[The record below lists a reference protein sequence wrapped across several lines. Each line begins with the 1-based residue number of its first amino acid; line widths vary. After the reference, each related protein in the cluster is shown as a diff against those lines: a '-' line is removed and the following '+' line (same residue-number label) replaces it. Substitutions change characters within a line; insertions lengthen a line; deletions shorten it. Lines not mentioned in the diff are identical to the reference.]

1 MAIMCQGRVDFE
13 PLECAHLVQ
22 FNNYFAPELE
32 RLKTFEARGLLEI
45 EPGGLQVTPQGWY
58 FVRAIAMTFD
68 KYLQTEV
75 DRSRFSRII

>member
-1 MAIMCQGRVDFE
+1 
-13 PLECAHLVQ
+13 
-22 FNNYFAPELE
+22 LE